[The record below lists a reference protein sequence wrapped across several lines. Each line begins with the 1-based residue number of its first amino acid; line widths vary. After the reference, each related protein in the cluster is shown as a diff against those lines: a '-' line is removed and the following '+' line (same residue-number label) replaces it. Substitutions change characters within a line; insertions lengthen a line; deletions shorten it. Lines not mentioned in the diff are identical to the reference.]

1 VSVGPN
7 QRGRA
12 VRESSVVHCESTP
25 GRWPSL
31 SASRPRADPGP
42 PAPAPPCGV
51 SPALRP
57 GTQGRH
63 GGGAGSNMHTSCTGC
78 TKLLS
83 PLHTSSLFS
92 PQRSQSLH
100 ANYMHQISVASSADL
115 ARGDPENKCE
125 GCGSSRERAQIRKV
139 LRFCTISS
147 GPTAL
152 GPKPEPRSLFPRS
165 PPHSLSLFQ
174 SSLSCRVLFS
184 LTMNVIICT
193 KDRYEIYM
201 HTQVHATI
209 SLPHR

>member
-1 VSVGPN
+1 M
-7 QRGRA
+7 
-12 VRESSVVHCESTP
+12 RESSVVHCESTP

-42 PAPAPPCGV
+42 PAPAPPGGV

-63 GGGAGSNMHTSCTGC
+63 GGGAGSNMHTSYLYGVYG

-125 GCGSSRERAQIRKV
+125 GCGSSRESPNTKGAEILHDQQRPHGSGAKARTPIFVSQIP
-139 LRFCTISS
+139 
-147 GPTAL
+147 PTQ
-152 GPKPEPRSLFPRS
+152 
-165 PPHSLSLFQ
+165 SLSIPVIVVV
-174 SSLSCRVLFS
+174 SCSLLS
-184 LTMNVIICT
+184 
-193 KDRYEIYM
+193 DHERY
-201 HTQVHATI
+201 HLHK
-209 SLPHR
+209 R

>member
-1 VSVGPN
+1 M
-7 QRGRA
+7 
-12 VRESSVVHCESTP
+12 RESSVVHCESTP

-42 PAPAPPCGV
+42 PAPAPPGGV

-100 ANYMHQISVASSADL
+100 ASDL
-115 ARGDPENKCE
+115 CRFFSGSRTRGDPENKRE
-125 GCGSSRERAQIRKV
+125 GCGSSRESPNTKGAEILHDQQRPHGSGAKPKARTPIFVSQIP
-139 LRFCTISS
+139 
-147 GPTAL
+147 PTQ
-152 GPKPEPRSLFPRS
+152 
-165 PPHSLSLFQ
+165 SLSIPVIVVV
-174 SSLSCRVLFS
+174 SCSLLS
-184 LTMNVIICT
+184 
-193 KDRYEIYM
+193 DHERY
-201 HTQVHATI
+201 HLHK
-209 SLPHR
+209 R